1 VELHQEMDASWS
13 RNWMLAWQL
22 AAFTVPVRAA
32 IGFAQRPPNNKT
44 SDARL
49 SSTRNNSTTM
59 APIDDAVAAIKLL
72 EDGEHF
78 MYQAIVNQFGVNR
91 VTLSQRHWGCQHP
104 REAKEAD
111 QQCLSPQQEHDLVLY
126 IEALSK
132 RGLPPTREMIQN
144 FASDVIK
151 QRVSEAWVTR
161 FLHCNHDKLTS
172 KWSSGMDAL
181 RHKASSEVKYML
193 YFDLL
198 HSKIKSTRY

>member
-1 VELHQEMDASWS
+1 
-13 RNWMLAWQL
+13 MLAWQL

-32 IGFAQRPPNNKT
+32 IGFAQRPPNTKT

-49 SSTRNNSTTM
+49 FSTRNSSTTM

-78 MYQAIVNQFGVNR
+78 TYQAIANQFGVNR
-91 VTLSQRHWGCQHP
+91 VTLSQRHQGCQRL

-111 QQCLSPQQEHDLVLY
+111 QQCLSPQQEHELVLY
-126 IEALSK
+126 IEALPK